1 MTNILNLMKHFMLAG
16 LFLLGI
22 CGVTWGQMDVVCTTG
37 MVGDL
42 ARHIGG
48 DRVKV
53 TVLMAEGVDP
63 HLFKPTRDDVAKI
76 LKADLVFYNG
86 LHLEGRME
94 DTFEK
99 LRAKGKMILPVTSAI
114 PDQTLLK
121 EGTAVDPH
129 VWMNPGLWAECT
141 KTVCETLTKKD
152 PAGATLFAKNATRY
166 ANQLVAIESQMRSS
180 IATIPENQ
188 RILITAHDAFQYFAK
203 ATGLTVMSIQG
214 LSTASEAG
222 VADINRLVDAIVARR
237 IPAIFVEST
246 LSEKNIRA
254 VIEGAASRG
263 VEVKVGGML
272 FADSMGKAGTPEGT
286 YAGMI
291 EHNVSTI
298 TNALGGR
305 DPNKD
310 VANP

>member
-1 MTNILNLMKHFMLAG
+1 MLAG
-16 LFLLGI
+16 VFLLGI
-22 CGVTWGQMDVVCTTG
+22 SGLLWGQMDVVCTTG

-42 ARHIGG
+42 VRQVGG
-48 DRVKV
+48 ERVKV

-76 LKADLVFYNG
+76 LKADLVFYSG

-94 DTFEK
+94 ETFEK
-99 LRAKGKMILPVTSAI
+99 LSSKGKSITPVTSEI
-114 PDQTLLK
+114 PEALLLK
-121 EGTAVDPH
+121 EGAAVDPH
-129 VWMNPGLWAECT
+129 LWMNPGLWAECT

-152 PAGATLFAKNATRY
+152 PAGATLFAENATRY
-166 ANQLVAIESQMRSS
+166 ANQLRAIESQIHSS

-188 RILITAHDAFQYFAK
+188 RVLITAHDAFQYFAK

-222 VADINRLVDAIVARR
+222 VSDINRLVDAIVTRR

-263 VEVKVGGML
+263 FAVKLGGML

-298 TNALGGR
+298 TKALGGR
-305 DPNKD
+305 VPNKE
-310 VANP
+310 VTKP

>member
-1 MTNILNLMKHFMLAG
+1 MN
-16 LFLLGI
+16 
-22 CGVTWGQMDVVCTTG
+22 VVCTTG

-42 ARHIGG
+42 ARNVGG
-48 DRVKV
+48 ERVKV

-99 LRAKGKMILPVTSAI
+99 LRAKGKMILPVTRAI

-121 EGTAVDPH
+121 DGTAVDPH
-129 VWMNPGLWAECT
+129 VWMNPGLWADCT
-141 KTVCETLTKKD
+141 KSVFESLTKKD
-152 PAGATLFAKNATRY
+152 PAGAKLFAENATRY

-188 RILITAHDAFQYFAK
+188 RVLITAHDAFQYFAK

-222 VADINRLVDAIVARR
+222 VADINRLVDAIVTRR

-305 DPNKD
+305 DSNKD